1 MDNIKEILKI
11 HFSHS
16 EIGYSAKLFT
26 VDDLI
31 LEAGNMYALM
41 GKNGCGKTTLLQTLL
56 GEQKLLG
63 GSIEINS
70 TQIQALNAKEK
81 TKYLS
86 FVPSKFNGVQHLS
99 VKDLITLGRAPF
111 TNVLGKLSK
120 QDKQRVDEILN
131 LLNLENLQSKSSHL
145 ISDGERQ
152 KAMIGKALA
161 QEAAVIVL
169 DEPTAFLDYSNRLKT
184 IKLLKKIAKEE
195 KKLVLFSTHNVDLA
209 FEFCDVILGVDNK
222 RKFNSYHPQT
232 IKKEVFIEEVY

>member
-1 MDNIKEILKI
+1 MDNLKEILKI

-16 EIGYSAKLFT
+16 EIGYSSCLFT
-26 VDDLI
+26 VDNVT
-31 LEAGNMYALM
+31 LEAGNVYALM

-63 GSIEINS
+63 GTIRMNE
-70 TQIQALNAKEK
+70 TAIQALHAKEK
-81 TKYLS
+81 TAYLS
-86 FVPSKFNGVQHLS
+86 FVPSKFYGVQHLS

-111 TNVLGKLSK
+111 TNVLGKLSQ
-120 QDKQRVDEILN
+120 QDRQRVDEILN

-209 FEFCDVILGVDNK
+209 FEFCDVILAVDNT
-222 RKFNSYHPQT
+222 RKFNSYYPQT
-232 IKKEVFIEEVY
+232 IKKEIFIEEVY

>member
-1 MDNIKEILKI
+1 MKI
-11 HFSHS
+11 EFSYS
-16 EIGYSAKLFT
+16 AIGYKTALFT
-26 VDDLI
+26 IDNLV
-31 LEAGNMYALM
+31 LETGKTYALM

-63 GSIEINS
+63 GTIQIDR
-70 TQIQALNAKEK
+70 TAIQALNAKEK

-99 VKDLITLGRAPF
+99 VKDLIALGRAPF

-120 QDKQRVDEILN
+120 QDNQRINEILN
-131 LLNLENLQSKSSHL
+131 LLNLENLQQKSTHL

-184 IKLLKKIAKEE
+184 IELLNKLAKEE
-195 KKLVLFSTHNVDLA
+195 NKLVLFSSHNVDLA
-209 FEFCDVILGVDNK
+209 FEYCDVILAVDNEG
-222 RKFNSYHPQT
+222 KFNSYHPETTQ
-232 IKKEVFIEEVY
+232 KEVFIKKVY